1 MSASEPRILF
11 LASDREDYLADSLFL
26 GLRQVLGESVID
38 APRRDPLYSNYPPD
52 LRRHRYGHGFTLY
65 GGLLEDVP
73 VDRSWAALR
82 IERGEFDLVV
92 FGDIQSCFG
101 RWVELLHAMR
111 GTPAAVL
118 DGGDYPAM
126 YPFGTRWWRHPRWWL
141 LPRAHRRAMYFK
153 RELTPETR
161 RLRWF
166 MLLPRPLAERL
177 GPPRGLRP
185 IAFSIP
191 DEKIVNGP
199 TEKSEL
205 LATHVVDPEVAARAG
220 NSTSAAFS
228 DEAEYYADLQRARFG
243 VTTKR
248 AGWDC
253 MRHYELAANG
263 CVPCFRDL
271 AAKPA
276 SCAPHGLDESNCVS
290 YADADDLFA
299 KLDRIDDAQY
309 ERLQAGALIW
319 ARENSTRNRARQFL
333 SAVGLSADV

>member
-1 MSASEPRILF
+1 MSASGPRILF
-11 LASDREDYLADSLFL
+11 IAPDQEDYLADSLFH
-26 GLRQVLGESVID
+26 GLRQVLGDRVID
-38 APRRDPLYSNYPPD
+38 APRRDPLYADYPPD
-52 LRRHRYGHGFTLY
+52 LRPRRYGHGFTLY

-73 VDRSWAALR
+73 VDRAWTALR
-82 IERGEFDLVV
+82 LERGEFDLVV
-92 FGDIQSCFG
+92 FGDIQNGFG

-111 GTPAAVL
+111 GTRAAVL

-126 YPFGTRWWRHPRWWL
+126 YPFGRRWWRDPRWWL

-153 RELTPETR
+153 RELTPQTR
-161 RLRWF
+161 WLRSF
-166 MLLPRPLAERL
+166 MLMPPALARRL

-191 DEKIVNGP
+191 EEKIVGCP
-199 TEKSEL
+199 TAKSTL

-220 NSTSAAFS
+220 HPTSAAFAE
-228 DEAEYYADLQRARFG
+228 EAEYYADLQAARFG

-263 CVPCFRDL
+263 CVPCFRNL

-276 SCAPHGLDESNCVS
+276 TCAPHGLHEGNCVP

-299 KLDRIDDAQY
+299 KIARIDNAEY
-309 ERLQAGALIW
+309 ERLQAGALQW
-319 ARENSTRNRARQFL
+319 ARENTTRSRALQFL
-333 SAVGLSADV
+333 SAVGLPAG

>member
-11 LASDREDYLADSLFL
+11 IAPDHEDYLADSLFH
-26 GLRQVLGESVID
+26 GLRQLLGERVVD
-38 APRRDPLYSNYPPD
+38 VPRRDPLYADYPED
-52 LRRHRYGHGFTLY
+52 LRRQRYGHGFTLY

-73 VDRSWAALR
+73 VDRAWTARR
-82 IERGEFDLVV
+82 IELGQFDLVV
-92 FGDIQSCFG
+92 FGDIQNGFG
-101 RWVELLHAMR
+101 RWVELLRAVR
-111 GTPAAVL
+111 GTRTAVL
-118 DGGDYPAM
+118 DGGDYPDM
-126 YPFGTRWWRHPRWWL
+126 YPFGRRWWREPRWWL
-141 LPRAHRRAMYFK
+141 LPRAHRRAVYFK

-161 RLRWF
+161 RLRSF
-166 MLLPRPLAERL
+166 MLLPPSLAERL
-177 GPPRGLRP
+177 GPPGGLRP

-191 DEKIVNGP
+191 EEKIIDGP
-199 TEKSEL
+199 TAKSTL

-220 NSTSAAFS
+220 HPTSATFA
-228 DEAEYYADLQRARFG
+228 DEAEYYADLQAARFG

-276 SCAPHGLDESNCVS
+276 TCAPHGLNERNCVP

-299 KLDRIDDAQY
+299 KLDRIDDAEYQ
-309 ERLQAGALIW
+309 RLQDGALRW
-319 ARENSTRNRARQFL
+319 ARDNSTRRRAQQFL
-333 SAVGLSADV
+333 SAVGFSAE